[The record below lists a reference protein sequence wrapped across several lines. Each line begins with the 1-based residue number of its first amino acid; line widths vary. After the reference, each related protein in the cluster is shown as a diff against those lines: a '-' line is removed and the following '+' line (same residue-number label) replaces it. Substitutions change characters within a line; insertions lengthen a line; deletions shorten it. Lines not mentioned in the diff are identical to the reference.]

1 LAVSFYKK
9 FTFFIE
15 KERQM
20 RRIGLIGSVVLVCC
34 AAFAS
39 AETLDIKGTDNI
51 FDGYVSVTYGWRVF
65 DREYVIFREYWPTDY
80 YDARALIRVDLS
92 TIPEG
97 TVIDSASF
105 KLKVHS
111 ETTNPATAPFGVDLW
126 QASYFT
132 EDVAAFYYDGV
143 NFWPD
148 GVFDGVNGYYRTPED
163 RILATTPIHKDMIG
177 SYVEFSDSRLNDY
190 LQIQSDQPE
199 GERYAYF
206 QMSWPEPNCD
216 YFGGFYASEAAEG
229 DQPYL
234 EISWGGSAKLPGDAN
249 GDGVVNVGDL
259 GILAGNYGTLTGA
272 TWEMGDFNG
281 DGAVNVGDL
290 GILAGN
296 YGSTAAASVPEPATL
311 SLLGMGILALLR
323 RKR

>member
-1 LAVSFYKK
+1 V
-9 FTFFIE
+9 
-15 KERQM
+15 
-20 RRIGLIGSVVLVCC
+20 
-34 AAFAS
+34 FAS
-39 AETLDIKGTDNI
+39 AETIEIKGTDDI
-51 FDGYVSVTYGWRVF
+51 LDGYVDYTYPNWYF
-65 DREYVIFREYWPTDY
+65 DLVYVDMREYWKSSDY
-80 YDARALIRVDLS
+80 DIRPFFRVDLS
-92 TIPEG
+92 AIPEG
-97 TVIDSASF
+97 AVIDSASF

-111 ETTNPATAPFGVDLW
+111 DTSNSSLIGVDLW
-126 QASYFT
+126 QVAPFT
-132 EDVAAFYYDGV
+132 EDVSAETYDGE
-143 NFWPD
+143 NEWLNGD
-148 GVFDGVNGYYRTPED
+148 FDGVDGYFRTPAD
-163 RILATTPIHKDMIG
+163 RILATTPINSSLID
-177 SYVEFSDSRLNDY
+177 SYVEFSDSRLSDY
-190 LQIQSDQPE
+190 LQTQSDQAA

-206 QMSWPEPNCD
+206 QMSWRD
-216 YFGGFYASEAAEG
+216 GDAAYYGAFHTSEAEEG
-229 DQPYL
+229 NQPYL
-234 EISWGGSAKLPGDAN
+234 EISLGSAKLPGDAN